1 MRVLVID
8 DEAGIRAIFCEFL
21 DILGHEADVAAR
33 GDEGLAL
40 FDPHRYD
47 LVLTDL
53 VMPGMNGLEVAHAI
67 RARCPWIP
75 VIVTSGSAADD
86 DLRHIEAAGLCFLQK
101 PVGINELSDAMR
113 APTLAPADPIATK

>member
-8 DEAGIRAIFCEFL
+8 DDACIRAMFCEFL
-21 DILGHEADVAAR
+21 DILGHEADPAAR

-40 FDPHRYD
+40 FDSHRYD
-47 LVLTDL
+47 TVLTDL
-53 VMPGMNGLEVAHAI
+53 CMPGMSGLEVAHAI
-67 RARCPWIP
+67 RARCPGMP
-75 VIVTSGSAADD
+75 VMITSGFASDD
-86 DLRHIEAAGLCFLQK
+86 DLQHIEAAGLRFLQK